1 MQLLNKMS
9 CKLFELWLIIS
20 CAAYDV
26 ADNMWTCEESAIIV
40 KALVESMEKR
50 VGESDDV
57 SLDFVHQVRLFSMLL
72 ILITNL
78 SYYSL

>member
-1 MQLLNKMS
+1 MS

-50 VGESDDV
+50 VGESGDV
-57 SLDFVHQVRLFSMLL
+57 SLDFVHQVC
-72 ILITNL
+72 
-78 SYYSL
+78 